1 METTVKLETDTQII
15 FAKNE
20 ALFVGRVVEI
30 REKAVKVDFFWHPIW
45 SNFSKLDVYT
55 YSTWIPKSQIIESEK
70 AGPTCK
76 KWFIQ
81 NMQGHKI
88 KKYFVDSKGVIN
100 FL

>member
-30 REKAVKVDFFWHPIW
+30 REKAVKVDWFWQPIW
-45 SNFSKLDVYT
+45 SNFSALDVYT
-55 YSTWIPKSQIIESEK
+55 YSIWIPKSQIVESEK
-70 AGPTCK
+70 AGLTCK

-81 NMQGHKI
+81 NMQGHRI
-88 KKYFVDSKGVIN
+88 KHYSIDCKGVIN
-100 FL
+100 YL